1 MQRAYASP
9 GKTQCRYCGEQI
21 AINKLS
27 THILK
32 SHRLSVKS
40 DLAPTL
46 VRRTAGA
53 AKASVK

>member
-1 MQRAYASP
+1 MQSVYASP

-27 THILK
+27 THILD

-40 DLAPTL
+40 NLSPTL
-46 VRRTAGA
+46 VRRTTGA